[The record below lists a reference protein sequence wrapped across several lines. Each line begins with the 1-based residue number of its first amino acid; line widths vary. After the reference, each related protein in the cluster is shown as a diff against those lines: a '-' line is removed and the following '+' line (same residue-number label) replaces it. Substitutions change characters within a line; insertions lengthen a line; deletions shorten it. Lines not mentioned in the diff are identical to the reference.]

1 MVFWVLQG
9 LLSGRIVSRTR
20 SSRRLRMDATL
31 NAVGQLLIQALP
43 TFFIVLLLHF
53 YLKQVFFKPLAR
65 ILAERDEATKGARAK
80 AAEALE
86 RANAKAAAYE
96 EQIRAARNEIYRE
109 QEEQRKRWREEQTL
123 QIAQARESART
134 EVAAAKSQLAAQAEE
149 AKRSL
154 AVHTQTLADQITEA
168 ILGRRAA

>member
-1 MVFWVLQG
+1 
-9 LLSGRIVSRTR
+9 
-20 SSRRLRMDATL
+20 MDETI
-31 NAVGQLLIQALP
+31 NALGQLLIQALP

-86 RANAKAAAYE
+86 RASAKAAAYE
-96 EQIRAARNEIYRE
+96 EQIRAARNEIYRD
-109 QEEQRKRWREEQTL
+109 QEEQRRRWRDEQL
-123 QIAQARESART
+123 AQIAEARRGAEAT
-134 EVAAAKSQLAAQAEE
+134 VATAKSQLAAQAEE

-154 AVHTQTLADQITEA
+154 AGQTQLLADRITQA
-168 ILGRRAA
+168 ILGRQAA